1 MYQGLGLFLGKQN
14 TRETTAQAAGHSER
28 SRRTRPQAW
37 ARTFRVMYGEPRLTN
52 RQQTPAPRLKL
63 KGAGSTPGRQTE
75 IGDKYR
81 CRQTP
86 ASGKC
91 SSRVRPPGLP
101 LAQVPSFCKSP
112 GMTLPQLGQRIATKK
127 FMSPFQNPALSVE
140 PLLKRF
146 VVRTAEERFHVVA

>member
-37 ARTFRVMYGEPRLTN
+37 ARTFRVMYGEPRL
-52 RQQTPAPRLKL
+52 
-63 KGAGSTPGRQTE
+63 TE

>member
-63 KGAGSTPGRQTE
+63 KGAGSTPDRQTE

-101 LAQVPSFCKSP
+101 LAHSFLLQIPRGYAPTTRAAHSHKKIHVTLSKSRP
-112 GMTLPQLGQRIATKK
+112 
-127 FMSPFQNPALSVE
+127 
-140 PLLKRF
+140 
-146 VVRTAEERFHVVA
+146 